1 LCKNKCDDD
10 EGDRQQISR
19 LLNRF
24 MAGVQSTIGETHI
37 QPAKI
42 QYVTVMNG
50 RHKMII
56 RFAVTLFVWIAEL
69 YYY

>member
-1 LCKNKCDDD
+1 
-10 EGDRQQISR
+10 
-19 LLNRF
+19 
-24 MAGVQSTIGETHI
+24 MAGVRNTIGETHI

-56 RFAVTLFVWIAEL
+56 RFAVFVWIAEL